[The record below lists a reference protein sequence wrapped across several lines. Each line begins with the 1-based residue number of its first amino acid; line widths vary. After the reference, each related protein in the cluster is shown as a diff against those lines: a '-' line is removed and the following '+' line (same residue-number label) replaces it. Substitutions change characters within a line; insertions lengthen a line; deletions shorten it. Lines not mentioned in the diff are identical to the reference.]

1 MDKTDELMAEVERL
15 RELVRRL
22 REEKDRQVREVCEEK
37 DRALELVGQMRK
49 QIEDADALIESWIEA
64 FETEQD
70 DSGVPART
78 NETLAHGKTLIKA
91 AKGLEA
97 LRDATH

>member
-22 REEKDRQVREVCEEK
+22 REENDRQVREVCEEK

-49 QIEDADALIESWIEA
+49 QIEDADALIESWIEDGA
-64 FETEQD
+64 
-70 DSGVPART
+70 GR
-78 NETLAHGKTLIKA
+78 
-91 AKGLEA
+91 
-97 LRDATH
+97 LRRPGPN

>member
-22 REEKDRQVREVCEEK
+22 EVCEEK